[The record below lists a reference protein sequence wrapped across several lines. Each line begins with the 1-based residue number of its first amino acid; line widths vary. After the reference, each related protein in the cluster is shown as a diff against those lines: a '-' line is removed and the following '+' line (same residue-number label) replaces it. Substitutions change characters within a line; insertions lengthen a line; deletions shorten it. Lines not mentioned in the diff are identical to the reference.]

1 MSAQNGKEHNT
12 VDYTNWSKKQL
23 LDKIYQ
29 LEGRK
34 PVIKSDIPNL
44 ESTTNNNSNTI
55 LSKPKKQKV
64 FDFSKYTKRKIALK
78 FAYLGWNYQGL
89 ALQAE
94 ETGLPTVEEKIME
107 ALFKVKLIGTIE
119 QSDCDFSRCGRTDKG
134 VSAMNQVI
142 SLVVRSKLSEEEL
155 QNPSNDVKE
164 IDYIKII
171 NNSLPDDIR
180 VHSICLRPPND
191 FDARFSCTFRHYKYI
206 FNGEHLDIKAMQEAA
221 QYFLGDNDF
230 RNFCKIDASKQ
241 IKNFRR
247 TILMSQIDKIPGE
260 EEFYVFNLKGTAFLW
275 HQVRCMIAVLLTVAQ
290 KHEDP
295 IIVKELLDVNIYP
308 AKPTFKM
315 AHDVPLVLY
324 DCGFN
329 ENMVQWTSGP
339 ERSFHVNKVVDGL
352 WNDYKIKSVVTDF
365 MKHFTKDDTIEKSGK
380 IYVNLGDGIG
390 QSMNSVQVASTYVVK
405 SVSTLMV
412 HVPEKQKKK
421 IDRKRIQLENK
432 IETVTYSIEIIKLMA
447 ARGNSNL
454 SYVLKL
460 TDFLKEDIDEFVKD
474 IAVLT
479 SGLDNK
485 KLSLELLKI
494 LEKTIDDLVEKID
507 NIIPILN
514 LVLTTYGTATI
525 NNFQDYV
532 SPGRLLNST
541 VLVSKSNEEFLE
553 LKSEKEISVG
563 PDFFLTFYNIFYNQN
578 SEQKIIWKEKYARCR
593 FQIIRVPNKSSTY
606 MYELRIT
613 EDFNDDRYHEEDEL
627 AESKV
632 VDIRQISKL
641 FFSASGRLLKL
652 EDRSTPVLV
661 LKTKKT
667 TTEKLDKDSIEG
679 VEKHENNDDSFEWFA
694 IGDYERNSLDDESD
708 DEDDEYENDKQEIES
723 KANDKANLN
732 TFSSDGSP
740 LSLLEYLIRLCT
752 LQANDQISVLDVKDE
767 RLRLYLSD
775 ENYMNNTS
783 SQIASLNKKMEN
795 LKL

>member
-1 MSAQNGKEHNT
+1 M
-12 VDYTNWSKKQL
+12 DQL
-23 LDKIYQ
+23 LSKA
-29 LEGRK
+29 G
-34 PVIKSDIPNL
+34 
-44 ESTTNNNSNTI
+44 STLVT
-55 LSKPKKQKV
+55 
-64 FDFSKYTKRKIALK
+64 
-78 FAYLGWNYQGL
+78 FA
-89 ALQAE
+89 
-94 ETGLPTVEEKIME
+94 
-107 ALFKVKLIGTIE
+107 
-119 QSDCDFSRCGRTDKG
+119 
-134 VSAMNQVI
+134 
-142 SLVVRSKLSEEEL
+142 VRS
-155 QNPSNDVKE
+155 
-164 IDYIKII
+164 
-171 NNSLPDDIR
+171 
-180 VHSICLRPPND
+180 
-191 FDARFSCTFRHYKYI
+191 
-206 FNGEHLDIKAMQEAA
+206 G
-221 QYFLGDNDF
+221 
-230 RNFCKIDASKQ
+230 
-241 IKNFRR
+241 
-247 TILMSQIDKIPGE
+247 
-260 EEFYVFNLKGTAFLW
+260 
-275 HQVRCMIAVLLTVAQ
+275 
-290 KHEDP
+290 
-295 IIVKELLDVNIYP
+295 
-308 AKPTFKM
+308 
-315 AHDVPLVLY
+315 
-324 DCGFN
+324 
-329 ENMVQWTSGP
+329 
-339 ERSFHVNKVVDGL
+339 
-352 WNDYKIKSVVTDF
+352 
-365 MKHFTKDDTIEKSGK
+365 
-380 IYVNLGDGIG
+380 
-390 QSMNSVQVASTYVVK
+390 VQVASTYVVK

-412 HVPEKQKKK
+412 HVPEKQKRK

-563 PDFFLTFYNIFYNQN
+563 PDFSLTFYNIFYNQN

-767 RLRLYLSD
+767 RLRLYLAD